1 MKRWSKLQRKLY
13 SITIKAFQIHVAK
26 YSQNGQTAKATN
38 LLPRYWITVG
48 KEIVFDY
55 PTMFE
60 DKGYYPW
67 TDDMSNISEI
77 IFNYIVCEK
86 ECLLNYHD
94 INDRYGLIDILKAC
108 DKRIG
113 KRRLEELKGFISNPY
128 ALKIIEQ
135 RQRGEIS

>member
-13 SITIKAFQIHVAK
+13 TITIKAFQIHVAK
-26 YSQNGQTAKATN
+26 YSQKGQTAKATN

-55 PTMFE
+55 PTLFE

-67 TDDMSNISEI
+67 TDDMSNISEV
-77 IFNYIVCEK
+77 IFNYILCEK
-86 ECLLNYHD
+86 DCLLNYYD
-94 INDRYGLIDILKAC
+94 INDRYGLVDILKAC

-113 KRRLEELKGFISNPY
+113 KRRLEDLKGFINNSY

-135 RQRGEIS
+135 RQKGEIS